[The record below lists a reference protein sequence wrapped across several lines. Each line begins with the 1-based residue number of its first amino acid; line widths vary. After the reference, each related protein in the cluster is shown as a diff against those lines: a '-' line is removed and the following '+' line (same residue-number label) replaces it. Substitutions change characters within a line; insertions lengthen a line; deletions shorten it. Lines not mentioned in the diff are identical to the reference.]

1 MADFVK
7 NLKNIGKRVKHK
19 FAGVPAP
26 EQARRDRNKAA
37 AAQLTR
43 DMLYDERTDTFR
55 GPAEIAS
62 RHPSLGGW
70 GHDLNDVKDAV
81 AAAAEAA
88 EKHARDPARQNDTID
103 EHISVGL
110 AQFQNEAEKLRLR
123 RTRQGG
129 RGNYAPL
136 DPRDV
141 GEGGRRRAAGLAP
154 YVVRPGGGGGGAV
167 DPRSACQYKNLD
179 GTPCGRCAYCM
190 TMADVAAGG
199 LKENRI
205 RTLMRDGF
213 SREAAENEA
222 QLEEWRVSDNPVDRE
237 AARAMDAANNAEAAE
252 AVGKMPLAP
261 TRGGRRG
268 RRRRRSRRRRRG
280 GTRRRR
286 TRRHGGR
293 RSRRRT
299 RRSRRRRTRRRGGR
313 RSRRRRTRRR

>member
-1 MADFVK
+1 MMSAQTRSEDLQSK
-7 NLKNIGKRVKHK
+7 PPAIRST
-19 FAGVPAP
+19 AG
-26 EQARRDRNKAA
+26 
-37 AAQLTR
+37 
-43 DMLYDERTDTFR
+43 
-55 GPAEIAS
+55 G
-62 RHPSLGGW
+62 
-70 GHDLNDVKDAV
+70 GHDLNDV
-81 AAAAEAA
+81 AAAVVAVGDVA

-103 EHISVGL
+103 KHISVGL

-167 DPRSACQYKNLD
+167 DPRSACPNKHPGD

-205 RTLMRDGF
+205 RTLQRDGY
-213 SREAAENEA
+213 SRAAAEQEVELEA
-222 QLEEWRVSDNPVDRE
+222 LRVSDDPVDRE
-237 AARAMDAANNAEAAE
+237 TARAMDAAAIELD
-252 AVGKMPLAP
+252 VGLPLAP
-261 TRGGRRG
+261 VKRGGRRA
-268 RRRRRSRRRRRG
+268 RRTRRSRPRRTRRG

-286 TRRHGGR
+286 RHGGR
-293 RSRRRT
+293 RSRRQRRT
-299 RRSRRRRTRRRGGR
+299 RRSRRRRTRRRRR